1 MVPGTGWFLRW
12 GRGRRGRCCTVR
24 APDEYDDDDGDD
36 GDDCDD
42 DDEDDGDDDDGED
55 DRGPEKKMFLHES
68 WDGSSVVD

>member
-36 GDDCDD
+36 GDGDGGGGCVPIMIFVPEYPIGEHDD
-42 DDEDDGDDDDGED
+42 DPHND
-55 DRGPEKKMFLHES
+55 
-68 WDGSSVVD
+68 